1 MTRTAGLALAGL
13 AATLGVTPLSAATDP
28 VAALDVFRA
37 AALSGDTRQA
47 AALMADQLVL
57 VSQSGKV
64 YGKAEALADLGG
76 GFIAWD
82 NTDIA
87 ARNESG
93 HTRVLSFVNRR
104 QRPAMAAA
112 RFRVLQVWQARAD
125 RFRLIAQ
132 SSVKLPD

>member
-1 MTRTAGLALAGL
+1 MRTRGLVGAGL
-13 AATLGVTPLSAATDP
+13 AAILWAAPSSAETDP

-37 AALSGDTRQA
+37 AARSKDTRSA
-47 AALMADQLVL
+47 ASLMSDRLVL

-76 GFIAWD
+76 GFVAWD
-82 NTDIA
+82 NSDID
-87 ARNESG
+87 ARDG
-93 HTRVLSFVNRR
+93 GRRARVLSFINRR

-112 RFRVLQVWQARAD
+112 RFRVLQVWQSQAGS
-125 RFRLIAQ
+125 FRLIAQ